1 MLLSNYTNRLF
12 SVSGKFPSPTPENT
26 VFLGPRVRE
35 GEMGYH
41 IVQPL
46 ERSAGGGQII
56 VDRGFVPV
64 TKIINF
70 KGDPSTWR
78 LLDVSDTL
86 TFFYFAGRNAM
97 SHFQRSCHSLH
108 STPPF

>member
-1 MLLSNYTNRLF
+1 MLTKELRTLSYLYSSLDMLLSNYTNRLF
-12 SVSGKFPSPTPENT
+12 AVKGKFPSPTPENT

-41 IVQPL
+41 IVQPM
-46 ERSAGGGQII
+46 ERDVGGGHVL

-64 TKIINF
+64 NKIINY

-78 LLDVSDTL
+78 LMDVSDL
-86 TFFYFAGRNAM
+86 DDC
-97 SHFQRSCHSLH
+97 QCD
-108 STPPF
+108 

>member
-1 MLLSNYTNRLF
+1 LNCLPSSSLELLLANYTNRLF
-12 SVSGKFPSPTPENT
+12 AVSGRFPNPDAENA

-46 ERSAGGGQII
+46 QRNVGGDQVL

-64 TKIINF
+64 GKIVNY
-70 KGDPSTWR
+70 KGDRSTWR
-78 LLDVSDTL
+78 LMDVSSILPIRQIIVLIDD
-86 TFFYFAGRNAM
+86 AAECIR
-97 SHFQRSCHSLH
+97 
-108 STPPF
+108 